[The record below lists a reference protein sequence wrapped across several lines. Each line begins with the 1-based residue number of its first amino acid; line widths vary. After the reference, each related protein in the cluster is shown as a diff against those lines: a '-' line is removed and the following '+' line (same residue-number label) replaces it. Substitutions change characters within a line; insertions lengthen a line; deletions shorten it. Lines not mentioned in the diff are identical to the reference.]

1 MTSEQDRNILKD
13 VKGLPEI
20 YPYLYI
26 PEKFTPEEEKIL
38 LKFFTNTDKPV
49 FAIFGLSQE
58 VVGALFSRYSRTDKS
73 VRRLFLEEFWQS
85 TGQESNMEVAKE
97 RASSF
102 YKKVFAEFGDD
113 SVIQMGSVHVAF
125 EYVSQIAAKAIEDQR
140 IGAAYM
146 ERSTRYVKFDS
157 TSPGGRFLSMEP
169 PEIMD
174 SHFGEE
180 FISWNNR
187 LFEAYKE
194 HIPEVVEH
202 MRTKYPIEDQE
213 FLNSKSGETIK
224 YAEMNI
230 EDDKTKAQK
239 AYEKALLA
247 KSLDTIRIF
256 LPTTTVTNLGA
267 HFSGQAAEN
276 AINKMLSSP
285 YSEVRLLGLMAYQ
298 ELVKVTPGFLQNI
311 GRRSGEIQRAYL
323 KEVREGQERTASLW
337 TEKIEEK
344 TGKIR
349 VRLVDWDRDADIKIA
364 AQILYKNQQ
373 ERHLSKRAILN
384 WCRNTERK
392 ELARIISESVPDR
405 KLEGRTRRQKVPR
418 AFESAFADVEFYL
431 DFGVYRDLQ
440 RNRMAS
446 TERQA
451 LSAEEVH
458 IPEEYYEP
466 GMEKVLEDYLELSEL
481 TRGLHRRIL
490 ASSDPNLAR
499 AAEYVTI
506 LGNKLRFNVRANIR
520 QWVFFAELRTIEGGH
535 KTYRQALQS
544 AARQILYV
552 MPFLKPLFAHVNWK
566 KDYGLGRLKA
576 EFKTQKKLEEMR

>member
-1 MTSEQDRNILKD
+1 MTDERERNILKD
-13 VKGLPEI
+13 VGGLPEI
-20 YPYLYI
+20 YPYPYI
-26 PEKFTPEEEKIL
+26 PEKFTPEEGKIL
-38 LKFFTNTDKPV
+38 RKFFTNTDKPV
-49 FAIFGLSQE
+49 FAIYGLSQE
-58 VVGALFSRYSRTDKS
+58 VVGALFSRYSKTDKS
-73 VRRLFLEEFWQS
+73 VRRLFLEEFWQP
-85 TGQESNMEVAKE
+85 TDQGINMEFANE

-146 ERSTRYVKFDS
+146 EKSTRYVRFDLA
-157 TSPGGRFLSMEP
+157 SPGGQFLSMEP
-169 PEIMD
+169 SEIMD
-174 SHFGEE
+174 SRFNED
-180 FISWNNR
+180 FTSWKNK
-187 LFEAYKE
+187 LFEAYKV

-202 MRTKYPIEDQE
+202 MRRKYPIENQE
-213 FLNSKSGETIK
+213 FLDSKSKETIK
-224 YAEMNI
+224 YVEMND
-230 EDDKTKAQK
+230 EADKIKAQK
-239 AYEKALLA
+239 AHERALLA

-267 HFSGQAAEN
+267 HFSGQTAEN

-298 ELVKVTPGFLQNI
+298 ELIKVIPSFLQNVDCRYGI
-311 GRRSGEIQRAYL
+311 IQRTYL
-323 KEVREGQERTASLW
+323 EKVGEKQTKAAFLW

-344 TGKIR
+344 PGKTR

-373 ERHLSKRAILN
+373 GKHLSKRAILN

-405 KLEGRTRRQKVPR
+405 KLDDRTRRQKVPR
-418 AFESAFADVEFYL
+418 AFESANAEVEFYL

-451 LSAEEVH
+451 LSAEEVF
-458 IPEEYYEP
+458 IPDEYYEL
-466 GMEKVLEDYLELSEL
+466 GMEKVLKDYLELSEL
-481 TRGLHRRIL
+481 TRDLHQRIL

-506 LGNKLRFNVRANIR
+506 LGNRLRFNVKANIR

-552 MPFLKPLFAHVNWK
+552 MPFLRPLFAHVNWK

-576 EFKTQKKLEEMR
+576 EFKIQKKLEETS